1 MLMGGDSIFDDMT
14 SDDVIMAF
22 FPCTRFEPQIHLH
35 FRGVAVQMAKWTD
48 LQKLEYSM
56 RLHDELHLY
65 YTRLCQ
71 LCIAAI
77 KRNLRLIIENPYTSP
92 HYLTDMWCLKPKVID
107 RNRRLNGDWWVK
119 PTQYWFVNCEP
130 KQNLVFE
137 SIDYVPLKTLNST
150 HDAVERS
157 MIHPQYASRF
167 IRQYVLD
174 ENDIKHD

>member
-1 MLMGGDSIFDDMT
+1 MGGDSIFDNMT

-22 FPCTRFEPQIHLH
+22 FPCIRFESQIHLQ
-35 FRGVAVQMAKWTD
+35 FRGVASQMGNWTD
-48 LQKLEYSM
+48 EKKLEYGM
-56 RLHDELHLY
+56 KLHDELHLY
-65 YTRLCQ
+65 YKRLCQ
-71 LCIAAI
+71 LCIVAI
-77 KRNLRLIIENPYTSP
+77 KHNLRLVIENPYTSP
-92 HYLTDMWCLKPKVID
+92 HYLIDMWCLKPKVID

-137 SIDYVPLKTLNST
+137 SMDYVPLKTLKT
-150 HDAVERS
+150 VHDTVERS